1 LDKNL
6 KNIIVIGG
14 GTGTFT
20 ILSALKNHPVN
31 LSAIVTMA
39 DDGGSSGVLRD
50 EYGVLP
56 PGDIRRALVALSRSD
71 KVLRDLFSYRFES
84 GSLAGHNFGNIFLS
98 TLEKTTGSFAMAV
111 KKAHEVLNVQG
122 TVVPVTLSKTRL
134 FAELEN
140 GEIIKGETNIDIPK
154 HDPRLKIKKVSLMP
168 PAKSNPDAIKVI
180 KNADL
185 IVIGPGDLYTSIV
198 PNLLVEGIPEAIRK
212 SKAKKAYL
220 VNLMTK
226 YGETN
231 GFDAGDFV
239 DVIERYLGKDTL
251 NYLIVNEKEP
261 AEELLK
267 FYKKKDKAIFVKPIH
282 QGQRYILADL
292 LAQGKF
298 IRHDENKI
306 ARLLLGLLKTPQS

>member
-1 LDKNL
+1 
-6 KNIIVIGG
+6 
-14 GTGTFT
+14 
-20 ILSALKNHPVN
+20 
-31 LSAIVTMA
+31 MA

-71 KVLRDLFSYRFES
+71 KALRDLFGYRFRS
-84 GSLAGHNFGNIFLS
+84 GSLSGHSFGNIFLS
-98 TLEKTTGSFAMAV
+98 TLEKTTGSFSMAV

-122 TVVPVTLSKTRL
+122 MVIPVTLARTRL

-168 PAKSNPDAIKVI
+168 PAKANPDAIETI
-180 KNADL
+180 KEADF
-185 IVIGPGDLYTSIV
+185 IIIGPGDLYTSIV
-198 PNLLVEGIPEAIRK
+198 PNLLVEGISEAIKK
-212 SKAKKAYL
+212 SKAKKAYI

-239 DVIERYLGKDTL
+239 GVIEGHLGKNVVDYFVM
-251 NYLIVNEKEP
+251 NKKEP
-261 AEELLK
+261 AEDLLE
-267 FYKKKDKAIFVKPIH
+267 FYKKKDKAGFVTPVYQNQKSTAIGASSIILTCQATIFVVSFFNINRLYSSFKCGI
-282 QGQRYILADL
+282 ILIL
-292 LAQGKF
+292 F
-298 IRHDENKI
+298 FERC
-306 ARLLLGLLKTPQS
+306 

>member
-1 LDKNL
+1 MEKDH
-6 KNIIVIGG
+6 KNIVVIGG

-20 ILSALKNHPVN
+20 VLSGLKNFSVN

-56 PGDIRRALVALSRSD
+56 PGDIRRALVALSGSD
-71 KVLRDLFSYRFES
+71 KALRDLFAYRFRS
-84 GSLAGHNFGNIFLS
+84 GSLSGHSFGNIFLS
-98 TLEKTTGSFAMAV
+98 ALEKTTGSFSMAV
-111 KKAHEVLNVQG
+111 KKAQEVLNVQG
-122 TVVPVTLSKTRL
+122 RVVPVTLSKTRL
-134 FAELEN
+134 FAELAN

-168 PAKSNPDAIKVI
+168 PAKANPDAVEVLKE
-180 KNADL
+180 ADL

-198 PNLLVEGIPEAIRK
+198 PNLLVDGIPGAIKK
-212 SKAKKAYL
+212 SKAIKVYI

-231 GFDAGDFV
+231 GFGADNFV
-239 DVIERYLGKDTL
+239 NVIEGYLGKNVV
-251 NYLIVNEKEP
+251 NYFVMNDRKP
-261 AEELLK
+261 AEDLVE
-267 FYKKKDKAIFVKPIH
+267 FYKKKDKARFVEPAHGDK
-282 QGQRYILADL
+282 RYVQANL
-292 LAQGKF
+292 LAQSEL

-306 ARLLLGLLKTPQS
+306 AQLLLSFL